1 MSLRA
6 IAAAAVV
13 LSLIAG
19 STGRA
24 QESAPAP
31 AAPAAKGPPTA
42 RLVSGPDVGRRAPAV
57 RLPWANKDGAGAPD
71 QPYDLALDLGKTVV
85 LAFYPRDFTSGC
97 TAEMRTFAEQYDSL
111 FGPDVTVLGVSTD
124 SLTTHVRFATSL
136 NLPFR
141 LLSDPGQQVARRYA
155 AGDESGYLRRVVYV
169 IGPDGKVRYRNLRF
183 NALDPKH
190 YAELGAAVRRT
201 RSG

>member
-1 MSLRA
+1 MVLLSSLVWMRPL
-6 IAAAAVV
+6 AA
-13 LSLIAG
+13 G
-19 STGRA
+19 TWPR
-24 QESAPAP
+24 EPTSAPDE
-31 AAPAAKGPPTA
+31 AAHYVTG
-42 RLVSGPDVGRRAPAV
+42 LMIRAYV
-57 RLPWANKDGAGAPD
+57 DEG
-71 QPYDLALDLGKTVV
+71 LGHS
-85 LAFYPRDFTSGC
+85 P
-97 TAEMRTFAEQYDSL
+97 RTFAEQYDSL

-141 LLSDPGQQVARRYA
+141 LLSDPSQQVARRYA